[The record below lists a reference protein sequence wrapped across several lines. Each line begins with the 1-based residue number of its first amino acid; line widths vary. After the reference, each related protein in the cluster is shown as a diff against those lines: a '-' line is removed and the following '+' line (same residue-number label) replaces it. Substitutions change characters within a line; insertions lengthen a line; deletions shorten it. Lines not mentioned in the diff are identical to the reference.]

1 MGFGF
6 DKMNRLVAETNA
18 VGQVTRMV
26 YDAAGNLRQKINA
39 NGQTNF
45 MAYNALNQLTNRVS
59 GAENVAFGYDPNG
72 NLTNMVDSL
81 GTTRQTFDR
90 MNRLVQVVDPFG
102 QTVSNQY
109 NLAGQRTKIV
119 YPDGKSQTF
128 AYDGASRLTNVQA
141 SAFGLSTTAYAYD
154 SRNNLTGA
162 NLPGGLAA
170 IYSHDAVNRRL
181 AWSVSKGGS
190 NLLARACER
199 DSLGFRANETIAAG
213 LDALAGA
220 ATQTRTHDAADQ
232 ITGLTQSGPDATR
245 VPSFD
250 AAGNMTQL
258 VASARGQIFT
268 TRYSYDYLNRLTAVT
283 RLRNAPDGSTVTTAV
298 TQLEYDGQGL
308 LLRITEN
315 GNVRHLVR
323 DRADSLARPLVEMD
337 AMTNTIRRFVW
348 ANGKLLAQVAGNG
361 TIRVAHSDELGRIL
375 ALTDANGVLTDEYAY
390 QPYGRLIAH
399 SGTNDLPF
407 AFMGDYG
414 VWSAGNGLY
423 LTRHRA
429 YDSNL
434 MRFLQPDP
442 IGLEGGYNL
451 YAYAAGNPTH
461 WIDSLGLEPCVSIS
475 APPAVIQ
482 AYMGFSFIDYRNSP
496 QYLRDVT
503 LTIGAQPSPVMAQ
516 INALPFA
523 LVGSAAL
530 GGTTAITLAPALHQA
545 GAGATLYY
553 IQYAPQIN
561 QGVADLLS
569 GMYGPPSA
577 PSSPIQAV
585 GMFIGAW
592 QAWNEDT
599 R

>member
-1 MGFGF
+1 
-6 DKMNRLVAETNA
+6 
-18 VGQVTRMV
+18 
-26 YDAAGNLRQKINA
+26 
-39 NGQTNF
+39 
-45 MAYNALNQLTNRVS
+45 
-59 GAENVAFGYDPNG
+59 
-72 NLTNMVDSL
+72 
-81 GTTRQTFDR
+81 

-162 NLPGGLAA
+162 NLPGGLAVA
-170 IYSHDAVNRRL
+170 CSHDAANRRL

-245 VPSFD
+245 APSFD

-315 GNVRHLVR
+315 GNVRRLVR
-323 DRADSLARPLVEMD
+323 DRTDSLARPLVEMD
-337 AMTNTIRRFVW
+337 AMTNAIRQFVW

-429 YDSNL
+429 YDANL
-434 MRFLQPDP
+434 MRFLQTDP
-442 IGLEGGYNL
+442 IGLNGGYNL
-451 YAYAAGNPTH
+451 YAYANGAPSVF
-461 WIDSLGLEPCVSIS
+461 IDPLGLESRLNS
-475 APPAVIQ
+475 AQQNIVNAANEWNATSPTWTPFNQCGQQ
-482 AYMGFSFIDYRNSP
+482 AM
-496 QYLRDVT
+496 
-503 LTIGAQPSPVMAQ
+503 
-516 INALPFA
+516 A
-523 LVGSAAL
+523 LVTYLSGREEFSEWSFNIL
-530 GGTTAITLAPALHQA
+530 GGAVFGIENTYFTYGNHHVVEVRPAPWIKEDIGQPFTIDAFHEWYTIIPWIDWNTEVQV
-545 GAGATLYY
+545 G
-553 IQYAPQIN
+553 
-561 QGVADLLS
+561 
-569 GMYGPPSA
+569 
-577 PSSPIQAV
+577 SPDDFRETHPIL
-585 GMFIGAW
+585 FY
-592 QAWNEDT
+592 
-599 R
+599 